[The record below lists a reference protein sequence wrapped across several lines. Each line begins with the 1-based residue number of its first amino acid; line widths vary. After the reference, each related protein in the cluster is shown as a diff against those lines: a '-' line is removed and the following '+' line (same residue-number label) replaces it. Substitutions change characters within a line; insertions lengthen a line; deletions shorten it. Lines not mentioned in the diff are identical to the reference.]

1 MKILWGAL
9 AVNGRGK
16 LGGHVL
22 SKARSGATMRT
33 RVTPS
38 NPQTSAQ
45 GGVRNLFAQISRGWS
60 GLTAAQREAFNSA
73 VGDYA
78 RTNVFG
84 DSYNPSGKNLFS
96 QLNLNL
102 QNVGAAQITAV
113 PSTKR
118 SLGVILDAV
127 RTSIA
132 DSEMDI
138 DVTISGTIVGS
149 AFIVLEATPPMS
161 AGRYNF
167 SGSYRKFHQLGHN
180 ASPDPIQIYA
190 DYVAKFGTPALG
202 QKISFRA
209 KVVTVASALASPTS
223 SYDEIVGN

>member
-22 SKARSGATMRT
+22 TKARSGATMRT
-33 RVTPS
+33 RVTPA
-38 NPQTSAQ
+38 NPQTAAQ
-45 GGVRNLFAQISRGWS
+45 SSVRSSFAQISRSWS

-73 VGDYA
+73 VAGYA

-84 DSYNPSGKNLFS
+84 DSYNPSGKNLFT

-102 QNVGAAQITAV
+102 QNVGAPAITTV

-118 SLGVILDAV
+118 SLGIILDAV
-127 RTSIA
+127 HTSTA

-138 DVTISGTIVGS
+138 TVTVTGIVNGK

-167 SGSYRKFHQLGHN
+167 SGSYRKFHQLAHN
-180 ASPDPIQIYA
+180 ASPDPIAIYA
-190 DYVAKFGTPALG
+190 DYVAKFGEPELG
-202 QKISFRA
+202 QKISVRA
-209 KVVTVASALASPTS
+209 KIVTVLSALASPYS
-223 SYDEIVGN
+223 SFDEVVGN

>member
-22 SKARSGATMRT
+22 SKSRSGATMRT
-33 RVTPS
+33 RVTPA
-38 NPQTSAQ
+38 NPQTAAQ
-45 GGVRNLFAQISRGWS
+45 GDVRNLFAQVSRGWG

-84 DSYNPSGKNLFS
+84 DSYNPSGKNLYT

-102 QNVGAAQITAV
+102 LNVGEPQITAI

-118 SLGVILDAV
+118 SLGVLLTAV
-127 RTSIA
+127 HTSIA

-138 DVTISGTIVGS
+138 TFTTSGTVVGD
-149 AFIVLEATPPMS
+149 AYVVLEGTPPMS

-167 SGSYRKFHQLGHN
+167 SGKYRKFHQMAHN
-180 ASPDPIQIYA
+180 AAPDPIQIYA
-190 DYVAKFGTPALG
+190 DYVAKFGAPELG
-202 QKISFRA
+202 QKISIRA
-209 KVVTVASALASPTS
+209 KVITVQSALASPTS
-223 SYDEIVGN
+223 SFDEIVGN

>member
-22 SKARSGATMRT
+22 SKSRSGATMRT
-33 RVTPS
+33 RVTPA

-45 GGVRNLFAQISRGWS
+45 GDVRNMFAQVSRGWG

-84 DSYNPSGKNLFS
+84 DSYNPSGKNLYT

-102 QNVGAAQITAV
+102 LNVGAPQITAV

-118 SLGVILDAV
+118 SLGVLLDAV
-127 RTSIA
+127 HTSIA

-138 DVTISGTIVGS
+138 TFTISGFVTGDAYV
-149 AFIVLEATPPMS
+149 VLEGTPPMS

-167 SGSYRKFHQLGHN
+167 SGKYRKFHQMEYN
-180 ASPDPIQIYA
+180 AAPDPIQIYA
-190 DYVAKFGTPALG
+190 DYVAKFGAPELG
-202 QKISFRA
+202 QKISIRA
-209 KVVTVASALASPTS
+209 KVITVQSALASPTS
-223 SYDEIVGN
+223 SFDEIVGN